1 MTNVLEVARRAD
13 IGLRQLLLLAF
24 GFLVLP
30 AQAAVAQHVVD
41 VIWLLMAVGVVES
54 DIVDLRVLYVY
65 CGHVQSWAI
74 FRVASFLYF
83 PLSSVEQVIN
93 GGSESFGFFLTSE
106 VQTNLTCISCKCNEV
121 GSGVADEEVVV
132 EFLFEHHFPF
142 LDVKDSDE
150 VGSLRIV
157 LDKAGHSTAPL
168 NPVTAPLST
177 IHLDHC

>member
-65 CGHVQSWAI
+65 SGHVQSWA
-74 FRVASFLYF
+74 YF

-93 GGSESFGFFLTSE
+93 GGSESFGFFFAGE

-150 VGSLRIV
+150 VGSLRVV

-168 NPVTAPLST
+168 HPVTAPLST